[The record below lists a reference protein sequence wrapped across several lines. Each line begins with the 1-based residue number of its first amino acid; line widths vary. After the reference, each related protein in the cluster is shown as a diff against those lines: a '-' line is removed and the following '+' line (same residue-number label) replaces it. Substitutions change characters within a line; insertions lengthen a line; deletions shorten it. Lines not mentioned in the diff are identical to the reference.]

1 MLLALTETWILTAMA
16 RKIKQGLDPA
26 KSLFDKLGLDPEDV
40 LKVDYELNARPAKAK
55 RDHRINICGHPVA
68 RVTNANGIVYCKPTR
83 MECPAKKLRPML
95 EVSDLR
101 FFLRRTEGGGA
112 LHALTRGLAA
122 LEEAGGSAKWLE
134 DLVCDRCGRA
144 DGGVVPVPVT
154 INGIQ
159 VSRATGFDAMLCKD
173 CREAI

>member
-1 MLLALTETWILTAMA
+1 MA
-16 RKIKQGLDPA
+16 RAKKPGLEPASVLFAALGLDPA
-26 KSLFDKLGLDPEDV
+26 EVLAEDK
-40 LKVDYELNARPAKAK
+40 KLNARPARAK
-55 RDHRINICGHPVA
+55 RDHRINVCGHPVA
-68 RVTNANGIVYCKPTR
+68 RITNANGIVYCKPTR
-83 MECPAKKLRPML
+83 MECPCKKLRPML

-122 LEEAGGSAKWLE
+122 LEEAGGSAKWLV
-134 DLVCDRCGRA
+134 DLVCDRCGKA

-154 INGIQ
+154 GNGIQ

-173 CREAI
+173 CREII